1 MLQVFRAVVVVVVV
15 DDDDDD
21 DDDDDVDDVRFVDPV
36 VVVYRTQIRKRRPS
50 LHEWSL
56 VWWSRERSAD

>member
-1 MLQVFRAVVVVVVV
+1 VLHVFTAVVVVVVVV

-21 DDDDDVDDVRFVDPV
+21 DDDDRFVDPV
-36 VVVYRTQIRKRRPS
+36 VVVYRPQIRKRRLS